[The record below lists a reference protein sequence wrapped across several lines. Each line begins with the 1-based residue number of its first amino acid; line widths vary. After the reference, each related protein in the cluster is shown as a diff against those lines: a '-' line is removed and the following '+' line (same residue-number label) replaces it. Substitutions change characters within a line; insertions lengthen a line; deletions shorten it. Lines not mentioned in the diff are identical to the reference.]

1 MYDCTFKVEISFGI
15 FFCDWLGHWN
25 KSFWLKHVAASFKRA
40 TAFSNMQ
47 QHGEI
52 SIIHF
57 TFIVILFLPC
67 LFWCYRLFQCVY
79 NYLLCFY
86 ISPFRFPS
94 KQLRM
99 CVLNITVWREV
110 IVKFLRTKLFF
121 VKFQTFSLQAF
132 NFPSSLIPNTQTR
145 HFLWSPIQKAM
156 KFRKGDNSSRWS
168 LYADQEQLFKMFY

>member
-1 MYDCTFKVEISFGI
+1 MLST
-15 FFCDWLGHWN
+15 L
-25 KSFWLKHVAASFKRA
+25 
-40 TAFSNMQ
+40 
-47 QHGEI
+47 
-52 SIIHF
+52 
-57 TFIVILFLPC
+57 
-67 LFWCYRLFQCVY
+67 QCVY

-99 CVLNITVWREV
+99 CVLSITVWRQV

-168 LYADQEQLFKMFY
+168 LYADQEQLFKMFYKIGALETSTIFTGKRLRRSNFKVYKLIGWDPTTFT